1 MLIIGGAES
10 IVIFFEYIDL
20 RINIVELK
28 VKVNAKQIS
37 AALCIR
43 YEVRLSLYLSLIHI
57 SEPTRPY

>member
-1 MLIIGGAES
+1 VLIIGGAES

-43 YEVRLSLYLSLIHI
+43 YEVRLSLYINL
-57 SEPTRPY
+57 Y